1 MIIINLHCLH
11 YLLTYVFIQ
20 YILKAKYHAMYCEY
34 NNKQI
39 RKELSHNRVS
49 LINSQFFNL

>member
-1 MIIINLHCLH
+1 MIIISLHCH

-39 RKELSHNRVS
+39 RKEQSES
-49 LINSQFFNL
+49 YK